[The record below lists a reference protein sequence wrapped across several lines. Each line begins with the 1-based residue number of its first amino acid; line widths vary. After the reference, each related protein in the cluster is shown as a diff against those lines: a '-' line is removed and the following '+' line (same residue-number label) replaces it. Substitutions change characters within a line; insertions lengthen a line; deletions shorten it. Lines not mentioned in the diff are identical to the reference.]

1 MIFRGITYFCPNQLF
16 AYMDDPYPSYYLIA
30 QIYEPSFSYFFFNG
44 LILLLLLIGSALASG
59 SEVAFFSLNN
69 EEISSIQESDPRR
82 GRQVAL
88 LLSNPKKLLSTILI
102 LNNLINIGIVT
113 LTTFVSWTIFGTNA
127 TAVVVILIQ
136 SVGVTVAL
144 VFFGEIVPKVYAN
157 QARIPFALSLAPA
170 LSFFSS
176 ILKPVSWFLMAF
188 SNLIEKRVEQK
199 GYALSVGELNQALEL
214 TTEDTPDE
222 EKEIL
227 RGIVNFGTLSVK
239 QVMRSRMDI
248 TAVDV
253 EMDFH
258 ELMDK
263 INKSGYSRI
272 PVYEETIDNIL
283 GVLYI
288 KDLLPHI
295 EKDEDFPWKELIRK
309 SFYVP
314 ETKKADALLKDFQ
327 KMRVHIAIVVDEYGG
342 TSGLVTLEDLIEE
355 IIGEINDEFDDTD
368 DIFFQEL
375 DNDTYIFEGK
385 VSLNDFCK
393 KLELDS
399 QLFEEVKGESES
411 LGGLL
416 LELNSKL
423 PKNGTK
429 IQFGDFEFTVLAV
442 DTRKIKK
449 VKVQFFDREKDGAS
463 HFSD

>member
-1 MIFRGITYFCPNQLF
+1 
-16 AYMDDPYPSYYLIA
+16 MDDPYPSYYLIA
-30 QIYEPSFSYFFFNG
+30 QIIEPSFSYFFING
-44 LILLLLLIGSALASG
+44 LILVLLLIGSALASG

-69 EEISSIQESDPRR
+69 DEIASIQESEPRK
-82 GRQVAL
+82 GRLVADL
-88 LLSNPKKLLSTILI
+88 LANPKKLLSTILI

-113 LTTFVSWTIFGTNA
+113 LTTFVSWSLFGMNA
-127 TAVVVILIQ
+127 TGIIVILVQ
-136 SVGVTVAL
+136 TVGITFAI

-157 QARIPFALSLAPA
+157 QARVPFALTLAPI

-176 ILKPVSWFLMAF
+176 ILQPVSWFLMAF
-188 SNLIEKRVEQK
+188 SNLIEKRVELK
-199 GYALSVGELNQALEL
+199 GYSLSVDELHQALEL
-214 TTEDTPDE
+214 TTEDTPNE
-222 EKEIL
+222 EKDIL

-248 TAVDV
+248 TAIDAK
-253 EMDFH
+253 MDFH

-272 PVYEETIDNIL
+272 PVFEETIDNIL

-288 KDLLPHI
+288 KDLLPFI
-295 EKDEDFPWKELIRK
+295 EKDEDFAWKDLIRK
-309 SFYVP
+309 SFFVP
-314 ETKKADALLKDFQ
+314 ETKKVDALLKDFQ
-327 KMRVHIAIVVDEYGG
+327 KMRVHMAIVVDEYGG

-355 IIGEINDEFDDTD
+355 IIGEINDEFDDTSD
-368 DIFFQEL
+368 FFFQEI
-375 DNDTYIFEGK
+375 DNDTFIFEGK

-399 QLFEEVKGESES
+399 QVFEDVKGESES

-429 IQFGDFEFTVLAV
+429 IKFEDFEFTVLAV
-442 DTRKIKK
+442 DSRKIKK
-449 VKVQFFDREKDGAS
+449 VKVHLINGEKDSSAS
-463 HFSD
+463 FTD

>member
-1 MIFRGITYFCPNQLF
+1 
-16 AYMDDPYPSYYLIA
+16 MDDPYPSYYLIA
-30 QIYEPSFSYFFFNG
+30 QIIEPSFSYFLING
-44 LILLLLLIGSALASG
+44 LILILLLIGSALASG
-59 SEVAFFSLNN
+59 SEVAFFSLSN
-69 EEISSIQESDPRR
+69 EEIASIQESDPEK
-82 GRQVAL
+82 GRIVSK
-88 LLSNPKKLLSTILI
+88 LLSNPKQLLSTILI

-113 LTTFVSWTIFGTNA
+113 LTTFVSWTIFGLNA
-127 TAVVVILIQ
+127 TGIIILLVQ
-136 SVGVTVAL
+136 TVGVTFAI

-157 QARIPFALSLAPA
+157 QAKIPFATALAPTIGFFY
-170 LSFFSS
+170 SF
-176 ILKPVSWFLMAF
+176 LKPISWFLMGF
-188 SNLIEKRVEQK
+188 SNLIEKRVVQK
-199 GYALSVGELNQALEL
+199 GYTLSVDELNQALEL
-214 TTEDTPDE
+214 TTEDTPEE

-239 QVMRSRMDI
+239 QVMRSRLEI

-288 KDLLPHI
+288 KDLLPFI
-295 EKDEDFPWKELIRK
+295 EKDEDFAWKELIRK
-309 SFYVP
+309 SFFVP
-314 ETKKADALLKDFQ
+314 ETKKVDSLLKDFQ
-327 KMRVHIAIVVDEYGG
+327 RMRVHMAIVVDEYGG
-342 TSGLVTLEDLIEE
+342 TSGLVTFEDLIEE

-375 DNDTYIFEGK
+375 DSDTFIFEGK

-393 KLELDS
+393 KLELDP
-399 QLFEEVKGESES
+399 QLFEDVKGESES

-429 IQFGDFEFTVLAV
+429 IKFQDFEFTVLAV
-442 DTRKIKK
+442 DARKIKK
-449 VKVQFFDREKDGAS
+449 VKVHQNSGEKDS
-463 HFSD
+463 STPFTD

>member
-1 MIFRGITYFCPNQLF
+1 
-16 AYMDDPYPSYYLIA
+16 MDDPYPSYYLIA
-30 QIYEPSFSYFFFNG
+30 QLIEPSFSYFFFNG
-44 LILLLLLIGSALASG
+44 LLLILLLIGSALASG
-59 SEVAFFSLNN
+59 SEVAFFSLTN
-69 EEISSIQESDPRR
+69 EEIESIQETDPKR
-82 GRQVAL
+82 GKQVANL
-88 LLSNPKKLLSTILI
+88 LANPKKLLSTVLI

-113 LTTFVSWTIFGTNA
+113 LTTFVTWSLFGMNA
-127 TAVVVILIQ
+127 TGIAVILVQ
-136 SVGVTVAL
+136 TVGITFAI

-157 QARIPFALSLAPA
+157 QARISFALSLAPI
-170 LSFFSS
+170 LSLFSS
-176 ILKPVSWFLMAF
+176 VLKPLSWFLMSF

-199 GYALSVGELNQALEL
+199 GYSLSVDELNQALEL
-214 TTEDTPDE
+214 TTEDTPEE
-222 EKEIL
+222 EKDIL
-227 RGIVNFGTLSVK
+227 KGIVNFGTLTVK

-248 TAVDV
+248 TAIDV

-288 KDLLPHI
+288 KDLLPFI
-295 EKDEDFPWKELIRK
+295 EKDEDFAWKDLIRK
-309 SFYVP
+309 SFFVP
-314 ETKKADALLKDFQ
+314 ETKKVDSLLKDFQ
-327 KMRVHIAIVVDEYGG
+327 KMRVHMAIVVDEYGG

-355 IIGEINDEFDDTD
+355 IIGEINDEFDDTN
-368 DIFFQEL
+368 DIFFQEI
-375 DNDTYIFEGK
+375 DKDTYVFEGK

-393 KLELDS
+393 KLEIDS

-429 IQFGDFEFTVLAV
+429 IQFENFEFTVLAV
-442 DTRKIKK
+442 DARKIKK
-449 VKVQFFDREKDGAS
+449 VKVYYNCGEKDSTAP
-463 HFSD
+463 FTD

>member
-1 MIFRGITYFCPNQLF
+1 
-16 AYMDDPYPSYYLIA
+16 MDDPYPSYYLIA
-30 QIYEPSFSYFFFNG
+30 QIAELSFSYFFFNG

-69 EEISSIQESDPRR
+69 EEIASIQEKDPEK
-82 GRQVAL
+82 GRIVSKL
-88 LLSNPKKLLSTILI
+88 LANPKQLLSTILI
-102 LNNLINIGIVT
+102 MNNLINIGIVM
-113 LTTFVSWTIFGTNA
+113 LTTFVSWSIFGMNA
-127 TAVVVILIQ
+127 TGIVIILVQ
-136 SVGVTVAL
+136 TVGVTFAI
-144 VFFGEIVPKVYAN
+144 VFFGEIVPKVYSN
-157 QARIPFALSLAPA
+157 QAKIPFAMAMAPA
-170 LSFFSS
+170 IGFFSS
-176 ILKPVSWFLMAF
+176 LLRPISWFLMGF
-188 SNLIEKRVEQK
+188 SSLIERRVQQK
-199 GYALSVGELNQALEL
+199 GYTLSVDELNQALEL
-214 TTEDTPDE
+214 TTEDTPEE

-227 RGIVNFGTLSVK
+227 KGIVNFGTLSVK
-239 QVMRSRMDI
+239 QVMRSRLEI

-288 KDLLPHI
+288 KDLLPYI
-295 EKDEDFPWKELIRK
+295 EQDEDFAWKELIRK
-309 SFYVP
+309 SFFVP
-314 ETKKADALLKDFQ
+314 ETKKVDSLLKDFQ
-327 KMRVHIAIVVDEYGG
+327 RMRVHMAIVVDEYGG
-342 TSGLVTLEDLIEE
+342 TSGLVTFEDLIEE

-375 DNDTYIFEGK
+375 DHDTFIFEGK

-393 KLELDS
+393 KLELDP
-399 QLFEEVKGESES
+399 QIFEEVKGESES

-429 IQFGDFEFTVLAV
+429 IKFEDFEFTVLAV
-442 DTRKIKK
+442 DARKIKK
-449 VKVQFFDREKDGAS
+449 VKVHQNKGEKDS
-463 HFSD
+463 STPFTD

>member
-1 MIFRGITYFCPNQLF
+1 
-16 AYMDDPYPSYYLIA
+16 MDDPYPSFYLIA
-30 QIYEPSFSYFFFNG
+30 QIIEPSFSYFFING
-44 LILLLLLIGSALASG
+44 LILIFLLIGSALASG
-59 SEVAFFSLNN
+59 SEVAFFSLSN
-69 EEISSIQESDPRR
+69 EEIISIQDTDPKR
-82 GRQVAL
+82 GKQVADL
-88 LLSNPKKLLSTILI
+88 LANPKKLLSTVLI

-113 LTTFVSWTIFGTNA
+113 LTTFASWSLFGMNA
-127 TAVVVILIQ
+127 TGIMVILIQ
-136 SVGVTVAL
+136 TVGVTFAI

-157 QARIPFALSLAPA
+157 QSRIPFALALASTLSL
-170 LSFFSS
+170 FSY
-176 ILKPVSWFLMAF
+176 ILQPLSWFLMSF

-199 GYALSVGELNQALEL
+199 GYSLSVDELNQALEL
-214 TTEDTPDE
+214 TTEDTPEE
-222 EKEIL
+222 EKDIL
-227 RGIVNFGTLSVK
+227 RGIVNFGTLTVK

-248 TAVDV
+248 TAIDV

-288 KDLLPHI
+288 KDLLPFI
-295 EKDEDFPWKELIRK
+295 EKDEDFAWKDLIRK
-309 SFYVP
+309 SFFVP
-314 ETKKADALLKDFQ
+314 ETKKVDALLKDFQ
-327 KMRVHIAIVVDEYGG
+327 KMRVHMAIVVDEYGG

-355 IIGEINDEFDDTD
+355 IIGEINDEFDDTN
-368 DIFFQEL
+368 DIFFQEI
-375 DNDTYIFEGK
+375 DKDTFIFEGK

-399 QLFEEVKGESES
+399 QIFEDVKGESES

-429 IQFGDFEFTVLAV
+429 IQFEDFEFTVLAV
-442 DTRKIKK
+442 DARKIKK
-449 VKVQFFDREKDGAS
+449 VKVYYNTGEKDSTAP
-463 HFSD
+463 FTD

>member
-1 MIFRGITYFCPNQLF
+1 
-16 AYMDDPYPSYYLIA
+16 MDDPYPSYYLIA
-30 QIYEPSFSYFFFNG
+30 QITEPSFSYFFING
-44 LILLLLLIGSALASG
+44 LILVLLLIGSALASG

-69 EEISSIQESDPRR
+69 EEIASLQESDPDR
-82 GRQVAL
+82 GRQVAK

-113 LTTFVSWTIFGTNA
+113 LTTFVSWSLFGMNA
-127 TAVVVILIQ
+127 TGIVVILVQ
-136 SVGVTVAL
+136 TVGVTFAI

-157 QARIPFALSLAPA
+157 QARIPFALSLAPI

-176 ILKPVSWFLMAF
+176 ILRPISWFLMAF
-188 SNLIEKRVEQK
+188 SDLVEKRVEQK
-199 GYALSVGELNQALEL
+199 GYSLSVDDLNQALEL
-214 TTEDTPDE
+214 TTEDTPEE

-239 QVMRSRMDI
+239 QVMRSRLDI

-253 EMDFH
+253 ELDFH

-272 PVYEETIDNIL
+272 PVFEETIDNIL

-288 KDLLPHI
+288 KDLLPYI
-295 EKDEDFPWKELIRK
+295 EKDENFAWKELIRK
-309 SFYVP
+309 SFFIP
-314 ETKKADALLKDFQ
+314 ETKKVDALLKDFQ
-327 KMRVHIAIVVDEYGG
+327 KMRVHMAIVVDEYGG

-375 DNDTYIFEGK
+375 DNDTFIFEGK

-429 IQFGDFEFTVLAV
+429 IRFGDFEFTVLSV
-442 DTRKIKK
+442 DARKIKK
-449 VKVQFFDREKDGAS
+449 VKVHQNRGDKEGSTQFTD
-463 HFSD
+463 

>member
-1 MIFRGITYFCPNQLF
+1 MIFRGIAYFCPNQLS

-30 QIYEPSFSYFFFNG
+30 QLYEPSFSYLFFNG
-44 LILLLLLIGSALASG
+44 LIVVLLLMGSALASG

-69 EEISSIQESDPRR
+69 EEIASLQESDPKR
-82 GRQVAL
+82 GRQVARL
-88 LLSNPKKLLSTILI
+88 LANPKKLLSTILI

-113 LTTFVSWTIFGTNA
+113 LTTFVSWSLFGMNA
-127 TAVVVILIQ
+127 TGVVVILVQ
-136 SVGVTVAL
+136 TVGVTFAI

-170 LSFFSS
+170 LAFFSS
-176 ILKPVSWFLMAF
+176 LLTPVSWFLMSF
-188 SNLIEKRVEQK
+188 SDLIEKRVEQK
-199 GYALSVGELNQALEL
+199 GYSLSVDELNQALDL
-214 TTEDTPDE
+214 TTEDTPEE

-239 QVMRSRMDI
+239 QVMRSRLEI

-253 EMDFH
+253 ELDFH

-283 GVLYI
+283 GILYI

-295 EKDEDFPWKELIRK
+295 EKDEDFPWKDLIRK

-368 DIFFQEL
+368 NIFFQEL
-375 DNDTYIFEGK
+375 DNDTFIFEGK

-393 KLELDS
+393 KLELDP
-399 QLFEEVKGESES
+399 QIFGDVKGESES

-416 LELNSKL
+416 LELNSRL
-423 PKNGTK
+423 PKNGAK
-429 IQFGDFEFTVLAV
+429 IQFGNFEFTVLAV

-449 VKVQFFDREKDGAS
+449 VKVRVFNGEKDGSS

>member
-1 MIFRGITYFCPNQLF
+1 
-16 AYMDDPYPSYYLIA
+16 MDDPYPSYYLIA
-30 QIYEPSFSYFFFNG
+30 QITEPSFSYFFING
-44 LILLLLLIGSALASG
+44 LILVLLLIGSALASG

-69 EEISSIQESDPRR
+69 EEIASLQESDPER
-82 GRQVAL
+82 GRLVAN

-102 LNNLINIGIVT
+102 LNNLINIAIVT
-113 LTTFVSWTIFGTNA
+113 LTTFVSWSVFGMNDTGI
-127 TAVVVILIQ
+127 VVILVQ
-136 SVGVTVAL
+136 TVGVTFAI

-157 QARIPFALSLAPA
+157 QARMSFALSLAPILA
-170 LSFFSS
+170 FFSS
-176 ILKPVSWFLMAF
+176 LLKPVSWFLMSF
-188 SNLIEKRVEQK
+188 SSLIEKRVEQR
-199 GYALSVGELNQALEL
+199 GYSLSVGELNQALDL

-239 QVMRSRMDI
+239 QVMRSRLEI

-272 PVYEETIDNIL
+272 PVFEETIDNIL

-288 KDLLPHI
+288 KDLLPYTD
-295 EKDEDFPWKELIRK
+295 KDEDFPWKDLIRK

-314 ETKKADALLKDFQ
+314 ETKKVDSLLKDFQ

-342 TSGLVTLEDLIEE
+342 TSGLVTMEDLIEE

-368 DIFFQEL
+368 NIFFQEL
-375 DNDTYIFEGK
+375 DNDTFIFEGK

-423 PKNGTK
+423 PKNGAK
-429 IQFGDFEFTVLAV
+429 ILFENFEFTVLAV
-442 DTRKIKK
+442 DARKIKK
-449 VKVQFFDREKDGAS
+449 VKVHLITGEKDSSS